1 MSDPKSA
8 VDSEEYHIERHPNHD
23 FMTTTHGIARVL
35 TSDTHVQMGD
45 LTFHKDDF
53 MRAFEGYLNPGLSE
67 RPSRAFANPV
77 PLGVASFALSLFVV
91 SLTNIHARGV
101 SNGAG
106 AAGLCLFYAGFIELC
121 AGMWCIVL
129 ENAWAATL
137 ISSFAGFWMSY
148 GLFLIDGFG
157 IVSSYTNTDDLH
169 NMLGFYL
176 LGWTIFAT
184 IMWSMTFRST
194 WVFFFMMLLSFL
206 PSSFFVVL
214 TLQCPATLL
223 VVSISQ
229 RPAVTLVS
237 SHPSLAG
244 TWSTRLLPPK
254 RTHFLFLPSFLCLPL
269 SLAASAR
276 TTKRFKASG
285 EGFFLLSLIFFFFCI
300 YYINKKFLV
309 FCINLF

>member
-194 WVFFFMMLLSFL
+194 WVFFFMML
-206 PSSFFVVL
+206 FVVL
-214 TLQCPATLL
+214 TLVILCGANFTMPGNPTRGVNLTKAGGYFGIITSLIGWYVVYEALATKENSLL
-223 VVSISQ
+223 VPPVLLM
-229 RPAVTLVS
+229 PTAVLGRERKNDEKV
-237 SHPSLAG
+237 
-244 TWSTRLLPPK
+244 
-254 RTHFLFLPSFLCLPL
+254 
-269 SLAASAR
+269 
-276 TTKRFKASG
+276 
-285 EGFFLLSLIFFFFCI
+285 
-300 YYINKKFLV
+300 
-309 FCINLF
+309 